1 MTEAA
6 SVAIREAVAGDSQS
20 LLEFMGRVGRQ
31 SDYISVAD
39 WNGYDAARLAYF
51 LEQDCERLGHLCL
64 VATLGTRVIGL
75 CHISRDQEP
84 MLYHIGQLFL
94 VVDREFWGQGLAQV
108 LMEVACD
115 WADHTPDLAKLA
127 LTVQTRNS
135 AAIHIYE
142 KFGFATEGKHPYGA
156 QTREGDFLDT
166 YSMGRLTDQAYET
179 R

>member
-6 SVAIREAVAGDSQS
+6 SVDIREAVAGDAQA
-20 LLEFMGRVGRQ
+20 LLDFMARAAQQ
-31 SDYISVAD
+31 SDYISAAD
-39 WNGYDAARLAYF
+39 WAGYDAASLAHF
-51 LEQDCERLGHLCL
+51 LEQECERLGHLCL

-84 MLYHIGQLFL
+84 MLYHIGQVFL
-94 VVDREFWGQGLAQV
+94 VVDRDFWGQGLAQV
-108 LMEVACD
+108 LLEVACD

-127 LTVQTRNS
+127 LTVQARNH
-135 AAIHIYE
+135 AATHIYE
-142 KFGFATEGKHPYGA
+142 KFGFAIEGKHPYGA

-166 YSMGRLTDQAYET
+166 YSMGRLTDQAYDT